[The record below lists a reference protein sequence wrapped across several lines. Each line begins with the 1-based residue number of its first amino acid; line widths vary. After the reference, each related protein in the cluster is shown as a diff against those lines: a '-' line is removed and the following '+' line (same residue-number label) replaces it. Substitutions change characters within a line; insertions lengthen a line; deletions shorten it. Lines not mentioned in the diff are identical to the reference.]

1 LTVALP
7 SFLQRLRNTLLADPK
22 FLALAQ
28 KFPLSRPIAR
38 RRSVELFDLLAG
50 FTYSQVLYTCVS
62 LRVFEKVG
70 QTSVAT
76 SELAAHIKLPM
87 NKTEVLVRAAVAL
100 DLLARDGEQVIL
112 GPHGAALLGQPWIMR
127 FVEHHHYLYRD
138 LEDPVAMLRGHKR
151 EGGLS
156 SYWSYEN
163 SEADKSVYSALM
175 AASQQAVA
183 EQILGAYDF
192 GKHLNVLDVGG
203 GSGAF
208 LRAVGTSH
216 PHLALNLFDLPGVVA
231 LTESDAGPLIS
242 RHSGDFRKDPLPGN
256 MDLISLVRVVHDHDD
271 DDVLAVLH
279 NIRTVCTEA
288 TVLLI
293 AEPLSGSAGTARV
306 TDAYFGLYFAAMGQ
320 GKTRTPSDITRLAR
334 QAGFHRPKQL
344 RTNMPLISGVMTF
357 QPMPR
362 NL

>member
-1 LTVALP
+1 
-7 SFLQRLRNTLLADPK
+7 
-22 FLALAQ
+22 
-28 KFPLSRPIAR
+28 
-38 RRSVELFDLLAG
+38 
-50 FTYSQVLYTCVS
+50 
-62 LRVFEKVG
+62 
-70 QTSVAT
+70 
-76 SELAAHIKLPM
+76 
-87 NKTEVLVRAAVAL
+87 L

-127 FVEHHHYLYRD
+127 FVEHHKYLYRD
-138 LEDPVAMLRGHKR
+138 LEDPVAMLRGQKR

-163 SEADKSVYSALM
+163 LEADKSVYSALM
-175 AASQQAVA
+175 AASQQAVS

-192 GKHLNVLDVGG
+192 GKHRHVLDVGG

-208 LRAVGTSH
+208 LRAVGAAH

-231 LTESDAGPLIS
+231 LADSGLLIS
-242 RHSGDFRKDPLPGN
+242 RHSGDFRHDPLPKN

-271 DDVLAVLH
+271 DVVLALLH
-279 NIRTVCTEA
+279 KIRTVCTEA

-293 AEPLSGSAGTARV
+293 AEPLSGSATTARV

-320 GKTRTPSDITRLAR
+320 GRTRTPSDITKLAE

-344 RTNMPLISGVMTF
+344 RTNMPLISGAMTF
-357 QPMPR
+357 QPMSS
-362 NL
+362 NV